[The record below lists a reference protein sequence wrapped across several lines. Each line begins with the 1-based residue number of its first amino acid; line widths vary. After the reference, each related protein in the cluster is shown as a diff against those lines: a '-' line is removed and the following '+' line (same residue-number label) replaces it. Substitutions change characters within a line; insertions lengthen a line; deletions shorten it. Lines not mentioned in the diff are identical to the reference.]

1 MGRGSRVRASSNSWL
16 DQLICR
22 HVRTTKAPHQPIPL
36 FSEVL
41 DILMMPEN
49 RHVKLNVSP
58 YPDHTRSF
66 SLHCCVADDGPYARV
81 DRLQG

>member
-1 MGRGSRVRASSNSWL
+1 M
-16 DQLICR
+16 
-22 HVRTTKAPHQPIPL
+22 PHQPIPL

-41 DILMMPEN
+41 DILMMPGN
-49 RHVKLNVSP
+49 THVKLNVSFNP
-58 YPDHTRSF
+58 FYTGSF